1 MLEIRIGFLATN
13 IEEKKKRDRFPEFS
27 LMNNFLQ
34 RTYHLGWRKK
44 KFLSE
49 YHRKNRKLIC
59 IKFFFLGKQNLPTST
74 LNVIIKNLWVWKV
87 LGCNRLQPLRK
98 FKFRGEKATIKQ
110 LAFKAHRLVWLE
122 DSGSIAEQGGDS
134 PLEWALGGPCTLSF
148 LCLLSVLWTWL
159 TVTLI
164 RI

>member
-1 MLEIRIGFLATN
+1 MK
-13 IEEKKKRDRFPEFS
+13 EKKI
-27 LMNNFLQ
+27 
-34 RTYHLGWRKK
+34 
-44 KFLSE
+44 LSE

-59 IKFFFLGKQNLPTST
+59 IKNFFLGKQNLPTST

-122 DSGSIAEQGGDS
+122 DSDSIAEQGGDS

-159 TVTLI
+159 SHLDTNLTPKCTACCPLFEDQKLCVHETFSVGSTGKKQAFKT
-164 RI
+164 